1 LRVAHGHPE
10 PERRVQLEVEGLRG
24 GRDACRGNGIGRQ
37 GQDVLH
43 AVPAART
50 IRVEEKRRLIV
61 ADVRREGLEIVDL
74 GAEVAADAAFDMR
87 MDLPGRDRCAG
98 EKTDEQGSNRRE
110 GEARTEMSHEV
121 PPTGIRDARDR
132 RPALAYAR
140 TRPSVHTR
148 RRLLRRTTGPRR
160 SRDFAALTLG
170 WQDRLSLTAAPMSG
184 GRRGVCILRA

>member
-1 LRVAHGHPE
+1 E

-24 GRDACRGNGIGRQ
+24 GRDACRGNRIDRQ

-87 MDLPGRDRCAG
+87 VDLPGRDRCAG

-110 GEARTEMSHEV
+110 GEARTETCHEV
-121 PPTGIRDARDR
+121 PPSDSE
-132 RPALAYAR
+132 
-140 TRPSVHTR
+140 TRAIVDPPSHTR
-148 RRLLRRTTGPRR
+148 EPGHR
-160 SRDFAALTLG
+160 SRDFANRVARDSSDALLY
-170 WQDRLSLTAAPMSG
+170 QL
-184 GRRGVCILRA
+184 